1 MPSPLRSTRALVV
14 ARTPPR
20 KVPEE
25 NVHAGTSAEL
35 GEFEFVYEQE
45 EDVEMTDFKKL
56 VYVSSA
62 HLFFLNF

>member
-1 MPSPLRSTRALVV
+1 M

-25 NVHAGTSAEL
+25 NVQVGTSAEL
-35 GEFEFVYEQE
+35 GEFEFVDEQE
-45 EDVEMTDFKKL
+45 EDVEMTEFEKL
-56 VYVSSA
+56 VSVSSA